1 MESGELVSMPSQ
13 ISRVAVV
20 VSLALFLV
28 AAPVRADEFRIVS
41 KVYVGEEPAPVS
53 ETITLFD
60 GETVYDF
67 IASPARTAVFRK
79 PMGASEG
86 RFILLDPARQVRTEL
101 STDQLQK
108 FTTGLKAWS
117 IGQDDP
123 LLKFCGNVMF
133 SETWDARTSELRLT
147 SPVIQYHLVTEPM
160 PNRQASLQ
168 YREFTDWY
176 ARIGALL
183 QPGGLPPFPR
193 LAVNESLSKYQ
204 VMPKQVRVT
213 IKEYKPYRKADIVMR
228 SEHTVTWRLSK
239 EDRGRIDEA
248 GEQLVQF
255 PLVDLTQ
262 FSSGE
267 GQ

>member
-1 MESGELVSMPSQ
+1 MPSQ
-13 ISRVAVV
+13 ILRVAVV
-20 VSLALFLV
+20 LSLAWLV
-28 AAPVRADEFRIVS
+28 LAAAGRADEFRIVS
-41 KVYVGEEPAPVS
+41 KVYVGDEPAPVS

-67 IASPARTAVFRK
+67 IASPPRTAVFRK
-79 PMGASEG
+79 PLGASEG
-86 RFILLDPARQVRTEL
+86 RFILLDPTRKLRTEM
-101 STDQLQK
+101 STDQLTK

-117 IGQDDP
+117 AGQDDP

-133 SETWDARTSELRLT
+133 SETWDARTSELRLA

-160 PNRQASLQ
+160 PSRQASLQ

-176 ARIGALL
+176 ARLGALL
-183 QPGGLPPFPR
+183 HPGGLPPFPR
-193 LAVNESLSKYQ
+193 LAVNEALSKYQ
-204 VMPKQVRVT
+204 VMPQQVHVT
-213 IKEYKPYRKADIVMR
+213 IAQYKPYRKSDLVMR

-239 EDRGRIDEA
+239 EDRNRIDEA

-255 PLVDLTQ
+255 PLVDLGQ
-262 FSSGE
+262 FRTGE